1 MRHHVKAGA
10 VAHRRGMQERTARRD
25 GIDLARISEAR
36 RRQHAMGEH
45 GALRPARGAGGVEQ
59 PREVVA
65 VARLWRDR
73 IGGEQR
79 FVVVAADHDQAF
91 ERRRRVRRDLGIE
104 SVGSEADAGAGVLQ
118 NVAELAAVQLGVGRD
133 RGEPRM
139 PDAEHEL
146 DIVGAI
152 LRRDGDTLAR
162 LQAEALAQ

>member
-1 MRHHVKAGA
+1 
-10 VAHRRGMQERTARRD
+10 MQERTAGRD
-25 GIDLARISEAR
+25 GIDLARIGEAR

-59 PREVVA
+59 PRQIVA
-65 VARLWRDR
+65 AARPRCDR

-79 FVVVAADHDQAF
+79 FVVAAADHDQAF
-91 ERRRRVRRDLGIE
+91 QRRRRVRRDLGIE
-104 SVGSEADAGAGVLQ
+104 PVGSEADAGAGVLQ
-118 NVAELAAVQLGVGRD
+118 NVAELAAVQFCVGRH

-146 DIVGAI
+146 DIIGAV
-152 LRRDGDTLAR
+152 LRRDGDTLAG